1 LTIVNKCVILVQ
13 VKQTTT
19 TRRYKMLQSNNTLT
33 ASQIKS
39 LNLTFNTWLAMEFDN
54 GKYFLLADMKRI
66 AVFSTRKAQL
76 NTFNKARRMLIGYGG
91 NNINEGLNGEERGL
105 EAAAQIGENAFASI
119 IITDGKSI

>member
-1 LTIVNKCVILVQ
+1 
-13 VKQTTT
+13 
-19 TRRYKMLQSNNTLT
+19 MLQSNNTLT

-91 NNINEGLNGEERGL
+91 NNINEGLNGEGARTRSCRTNWRKR
-105 EAAAQIGENAFASI
+105 ICKHNNYRRKI
-119 IITDGKSI
+119 NITTNRPA

>member
-1 LTIVNKCVILVQ
+1 
-13 VKQTTT
+13 
-19 TRRYKMLQSNNTLT
+19 MLQSNNTLT